1 MIIPIPVEKIEKKLN
16 LVATYT
22 RKTKP
27 TKKNCPNISLLPHI
41 LISPSLR
48 PLAGSFAALLERFD
62 LAPAFDLLLVAL
74 LRLDRFDLA
83 PAFLLVALLPLERF
97 DLAPFPDLDVG
108 IHDVGLDM
116 LLA

>member
-1 MIIPIPVEKIEKKLN
+1 MIIPIPAEKIEKKLN

-62 LAPAFDLLLVAL
+62 LAPAF
-74 LRLDRFDLA
+74 
-83 PAFLLVALLPLERF
+83 LLVALLPLERF
-97 DLAPFPDLDVG
+97 DLAPFPDLDV
-108 IHDVGLDM
+108 VTL
-116 LLA
+116 